1 MWLGMAIWD
10 NLGSILAFGA
20 QKIGVVYSPTKVE
33 ALAILRGLIFT
44 KDAGLMPTII
54 EEIESSKKKSST
66 VGHTE
71 DTFEGVPPLEKQR
84 EYKGRGKRRREEEEK
99 GKRKRKERK
108 PTGKKKEREM
118 ANGDEGEKRPST
130 AVKLKEDLRQ
140 KW

>member
-1 MWLGMAIWD
+1 ML
-10 NLGSILAFGA
+10 
-20 QKIGVVYSPTKVE
+20 SPTLFE
-33 ALAILRGLIFT
+33 LGGMSPLCFCLLRSGF
-44 KDAGLMPTII
+44 KEGR
-54 EEIESSKKKSST
+54 EIESSKKKSST